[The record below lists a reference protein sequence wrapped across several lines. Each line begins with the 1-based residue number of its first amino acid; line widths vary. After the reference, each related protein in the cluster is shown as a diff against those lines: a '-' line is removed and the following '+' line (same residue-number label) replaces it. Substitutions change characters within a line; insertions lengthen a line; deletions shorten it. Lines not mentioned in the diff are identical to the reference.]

1 MSSSISQTLNFGA
14 YLPTTSSWEI
24 QNIQASHH
32 IDPKLK
38 EVLIRIYQQMNN
50 ISNVVNY
57 KETSIY
63 DINEFLTGQIYF
75 PTMGPA
81 QTNSSEIQ
89 YRPVFRTS
97 YMFGPLPNNATQTL
111 PHQLPVN
118 DGWIFT
124 RIFGTAFQPGAQNS
138 IPLPYASATSD
149 NVELYVTNTDI
160 TIITNSATFIS
171 YSGYITLEY
180 IKQ

>member
-24 QNIQASHH
+24 QQIQASD

-57 KETSIY
+57 KETGIY
-63 DINEFLTGQIYF
+63 DTNEFLTGQIYF
-75 PTMGPA
+75 PIVGPA

-89 YRPVFRTS
+89 YRPAFRKS
-97 YMFGPLPNNATQTL
+97 FNIGPLPDTTTFTT
-111 PHQLPVN
+111 PHQLPIN
-118 DGWIFT
+118 DGWIIT
-124 RIFGTAFQPGAQNS
+124 RIFGTAFQPGGQNS
-138 IPLPYASATSD
+138 IPLPYPSTTSA
-149 NVELYVTNTDI
+149 NIIEVYLTNTVIGIITAADYSSYNAYI
-160 TIITNSATFIS
+160 TID
-171 YSGYITLEY
+171 YIPA
-180 IKQ
+180 